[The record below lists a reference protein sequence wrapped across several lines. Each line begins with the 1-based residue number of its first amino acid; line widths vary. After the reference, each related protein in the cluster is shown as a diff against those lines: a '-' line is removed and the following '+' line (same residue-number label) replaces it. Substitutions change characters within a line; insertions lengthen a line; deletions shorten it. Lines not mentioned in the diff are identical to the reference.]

1 MDSRAL
7 SAQRPGRTQRMTD
20 ERLMT
25 PFGFASTADE
35 VLADVD
41 LSGKCVVVTGAA
53 SGIGVETA
61 RALASVGTAVVLA
74 VRRPEGPNGWP
85 PGSPSRRATRL
96 SPCGRATG

>member
-1 MDSRAL
+1 MA
-7 SAQRPGRTQRMTD
+7 D

-41 LSGKCVVVTGAA
+41 LSGRRAVVTGAA

-61 RALASVGTAVVLA
+61 RALASVGAAVVLA
-74 VRRPEGPNGWP
+74 VRRPEAAERLA
-85 PGSPSRRATRL
+85 RRDHRVDGQQGCHRAAARL
-96 SPCGRATG
+96 G